1 MKELNKK
8 IDALI
13 NDLKLFKKCLNENI
27 DVVIDGEAYDLDDVD
42 LDVIPIGKY
51 KIAETEGEFTLICNN

>member
-1 MKELNKK
+1 MEELNER

-27 DVVIDGEAYDLDDVD
+27 DVVVDGEAYDLNEID
-42 LDVIPIGKY
+42 LDVIPMGKY